1 MNNELAQY
9 NEQLLTP
16 EDLSK
21 WLNIKL
27 STIYKW
33 SAMEY
38 IPCVKLGGKIRGSIR
53 FVRLEVITWLRRR
66 SRRGRST
73 YKIGTD
79 EVDLK

>member
-1 MNNELAQY
+1 MNSELVQY
-9 NEQLLTP
+9 SEQLLTP

-38 IPCVKLGGKIRGSIR
+38 IPCVKLGGKIRGSVR

-66 SRRGRST
+66 AKRGRST

-79 EVDLK
+79 EVDLN